1 VRMSPDF
8 ALYNKRKDEVAQQ
21 INNQDK
27 ELISTS
33 NYDELGQFEAKAV
46 GNLASSSIRLQTIDY
61 TYNVRGWLKNINQD
75 TENDN
80 DLFNFSLMYNDIA
93 DTTKKLYNGNISQ
106 TSWHTLNT
114 DSSIKTYSYT
124 YDALNRITSANG
136 TNTDH
141 YDLDLVAYD
150 KNGNIT
156 ALNRKGHTNIGA
168 TSFGTMDNLVY
179 DYGIANGNKL
189 LGVTDTGETTTGF
202 KDGTNTGD
210 DFTYDTNGNLLT
222 DANKGITSISY
233 NHLNLPTEV
242 VFGSASNM
250 IKYRYD
256 ATGVKLQKE
265 VVENGN
271 PPTVTKYAN
280 GFIYEQDELQ
290 FFGQPEGYVQKD
302 GTGNFEYVYN
312 YTDHLGNVRLSYSDN
327 VLKNGIIEQN
337 EIIEESHYYPF
348 GLKMA
353 SFNNVATST
362 NPAQDYKYNGVELE
376 ESLGLNMYETDYRHY
391 DPAIARFTTID
402 PVTHHS
408 MSTYTAF
415 DNNPVYWADPS
426 GADSIYNWNTGQYV
440 INGQVVSQDEAIA
453 YAQNGGNAD
462 GSNNNSPD
470 DNDEKGTLGFVR
482 TGKGQYY
489 NKEKNIYI
497 NFNNNQKV
505 DEDTNIYL
513 RAEGD
518 LSIGTQTKDG
528 GTLLGIG
535 DKTNIGATISIGSI
549 EVLATLDKTIVNIS
563 YVNDE
568 MNLEDVLRSLTI
580 EVDINKS
587 YLGGNFSVDLNK
599 NVDFGANVGPIKG
612 YNGDRVPFALKLMET
627 NASFLNIGGVDMIG
641 VSGNL
646 EIRFNKPPTVNLKKA
661 KYRDRKKYTPTYIR
675 R

>member
-1 VRMSPDF
+1 MRMSPDF

>member
-1 VRMSPDF
+1 MSPDF